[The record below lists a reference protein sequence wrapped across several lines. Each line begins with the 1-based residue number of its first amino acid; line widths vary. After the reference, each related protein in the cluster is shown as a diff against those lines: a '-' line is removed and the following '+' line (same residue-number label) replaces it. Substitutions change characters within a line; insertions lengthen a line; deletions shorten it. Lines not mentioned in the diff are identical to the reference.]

1 MLTIKAVVK
10 DGRIKPLETVDL
22 PEDKGVVIY
31 IPNEKVE
38 EYSEGTDEEW
48 QRFSLHS
55 FMNAEDDKDV
65 DWEDFFNYNLDDDVK
80 ENMEIRE
87 GILCKGGE
95 GVECR
100 QLET

>member
-65 DWEDFFNYNLDDDVK
+65 DGEGFFNYNIDDDVK

-87 GILCKGGE
+87 GILCKGG
-95 GVECR
+95 VECR